1 MNPIDPNAEWLEADG
16 LGGFASG
23 TVSGIRKLRYHALL
37 LTATTPPAGRM
48 VLVNGF
54 DAWIETPDGTFPISS
69 QRYAPDIVHP
79 NGASRIESFE
89 YEPWPRWRYRLTD
102 DLIIEQEIFVPHGQ
116 SAVMLSWKLVS
127 DDSTPVKL
135 KVRPFFSGRDFHST
149 HHENGSFRFQVD
161 VNSERATC
169 RPYDGVPAV
178 VAFSNGEYTHE
189 PTWYRNFL
197 YAEEQARG
205 LDAAEDLASPGVLRF
220 SISKNPAVLMLAAE
234 GHAITDIESI
244 EARYAQVRSNELC
257 RRKNFESPLERA
269 GDAYLVRRGHGKT
282 LIAGYPW
289 FGDWGRDTFIA
300 LRGLCIATGHLEEAR
315 DILLQWAETV
325 SEGML
330 PNRFPDQGEQPEFN
344 SVDAS
349 LLYIIAVND
358 YLLAATKQPSL
369 TDDCHTKKLRAAVE
383 AILAGFN
390 EGTRFG
396 IRADGDGLLSTGQ
409 HGQQLTWMDARVDGR
424 EITPRIGKPVEI
436 QALWLNA
443 LAIGAKFSARWQS
456 LFDKGRSA
464 FEEKFWN
471 EDAGYLADVID
482 CDHQPGAVD
491 LTFRPNQ
498 IFAVGGLPLTL
509 LSPDKARRV
518 VDAVEMLLL
527 TPVGLRSLAPG
538 EPGYA
543 PHYQGG
549 SRERDAIYHQGTV
562 WPWLIGQFVEA
573 WVRVRGSTSRTKAEA
588 HAKFLPPIYQHLN
601 EAGLGHISEICDAE
615 LPHTPR
621 GCPFQAWSLGE
632 LLRLERTVLA

>member
-1 MNPIDPNAEWLEADG
+1 MPGLERLRRAAGIISQRLPNAARMRTSSSRAKAKPLSLVIRG
-16 LGGFASG
+16 LAIGGATRLSRCVGFAS
-23 TVSGIRKLRYHALL
+23 R
-37 LTATTPPAGRM
+37 
-48 VLVNGF
+48 
-54 DAWIETPDGTFPISS
+54 
-69 QRYAPDIVHP
+69 
-79 NGASRIESFE
+79 
-89 YEPWPRWRYRLTD
+89 
-102 DLIIEQEIFVPHGQ
+102 
-116 SAVMLSWKLVS
+116 
-127 DDSTPVKL
+127 
-135 KVRPFFSGRDFHST
+135 
-149 HHENGSFRFQVD
+149 
-161 VNSERATC
+161 
-169 RPYDGVPAV
+169 PAV
-178 VAFSNGEYTHE
+178 GD
-189 PTWYRNFL
+189 
-197 YAEEQARG
+197 ARYI
-205 LDAAEDLASPGVLRF
+205 LLAWAGVV
-220 SISKNPAVLMLAAE
+220 SQGMLA
-234 GHAITDIESI
+234 
-244 EARYAQVRSNELC
+244 
-257 RRKNFESPLERA
+257 
-269 GDAYLVRRGHGKT
+269 
-282 LIAGYPW
+282 
-289 FGDWGRDTFIA
+289 
-300 LRGLCIATGHLEEAR
+300 
-315 DILLQWAETV
+315 
-325 SEGML
+325 
-330 PNRFPDQGEQPEFN
+330 NRFPDSGEQPEFN

-349 LLYIIAVND
+349 LWYIIAVND
-358 YLLAATKQPSL
+358 YLLAATKQPTL
-369 TDDCHTKKLRAAVE
+369 TDDCHTKKLSAAVE
-383 AILAGFN
+383 AIVTGYN

-527 TPVGLRSLAPG
+527 TPMGLRSLAPG
-538 EPGYA
+538 ERGYA

>member
-23 TVSGIRKLRYHALL
+23 TVSGIRIRRYHALL

-48 VLVNGF
+48 VLANGF
-54 DAWIETPDGTFPISS
+54 DAWGETPRGTFAISS
-69 QRYAPDIVHP
+69 QRYGPDVIHP
-79 NGASRIESFE
+79 DGASRVESFE
-89 YEPWPRWRYRLTD
+89 YEPWPRWRYKID
-102 DLIIEQEIFVPHGQ
+102 DLVIEHELFVPKGE
-116 SAVMLSWKLVS
+116 SAIFMSWKLVS
-127 DDSTPVKL
+127 PNDADLKL
-135 KVRPFFSGRDFHST
+135 KVRPFLSGRDFHST
-149 HHENGSFRFQVD
+149 HHENGAFRFDAEQIG
-161 VNSERATC
+161 ERV
-169 RPYDGVPAV
+169 RFQSYNGVPAV
-178 VAFSNGEYTHE
+178 IAHSSGHYAHD
-189 PTWYRNFL
+189 PAWYRNFL
-197 YAEEQARG
+197 YSEEQARG
-205 LDAAEDLASPGVLRF
+205 LDAAEDLASPGIFEF
-220 SISKNPAVLMLAAE
+220 SLSHKPAVLMLAAE
-234 GHAITDIESI
+234 GHATTHIEST
-244 EARYAQVRSNELC
+244 EARYAQVRTIEQA
-257 RRKNFESPLERA
+257 RRKYFSSPLERA
-269 GDAYLVRRGHGKT
+269 ADAYLVKRGKGKT

-300 LRGLCIATGHLEEAR
+300 IRGLCIATGHMEDAR
-315 DILLQWAETV
+315 DILLAWAGVV
-325 SEGML
+325 SQGML

-349 LLYIIAVND
+349 LWYIIAVND
-358 YLLAATKQPSL
+358 YLLAAEKQPTL
-369 TDDCHTKKLRAAVE
+369 TDDCHTKKLRTAVE
-383 AILAGFN
+383 AILAGYD

-396 IRADGDGLLSTGQ
+396 IRADHDGLLSAGE

-456 LFDKGRSA
+456 LFDKGRAA
-464 FEEKFWN
+464 FEGKFWN
-471 EDAGYLADVID
+471 EHAGYLGDVVD
-482 CDHQPGAVD
+482 CDRQPGTVD

-498 IFAVGGLPLTL
+498 IFAVGGLPLQL
-509 LSPDKARRV
+509 LSQEKARRV

-562 WPWLIGQFVEA
+562 WPWLIGPFVEA
-573 WVRVRGSTSRTKAEA
+573 WVRVRGSTSEAKAEA
-588 HAKFLPPIYQHLN
+588 CAKFLPPIYQHLN

-615 LPHTPR
+615 PPHTPR
-621 GCPFQAWSLGE
+621 GCPFQIGRASC
-632 LLRLERTVLA
+632 RERV